1 MLRFNIIILEFLSN
15 APHERLSSRREK
27 DTLIP
32 ESNQIPFIILLFADV
47 ICAGNV
53 VINSIWALGFHCL
66 LMLVAFRQRCKQL
79 VLVCEFI

>member
-1 MLRFNIIILEFLSN
+1 MPPMRDSP
-15 APHERLSSRREK
+15 AGGGKK
-27 DTLIP
+27 DI
-32 ESNQIPFIILLFADV
+32 SNQIPFIILLFADV